1 MDTPVFDIPQL
12 TDEIAKC
19 LCPHDLTRCVLV
31 SKGWN
36 ASFTPRLWRNIVIKD
51 NIDSVKQDG
60 IIRNQGHIRSIETH
74 LGFIPATKHG
84 FSPPNLQMIK
94 FNHDHNNDC
103 LVSNMLGL
111 ATSSSCLQSISAYV
125 AHICTKSVKEWITML
140 ERHPRLQKLELEI
153 FEVESLMVLQDLI
166 QACHRLCRIDINL
179 YGNLDDGDFNKQI
192 VLAEG
197 AMNRMRNIQLRE
209 LSFYAHDDE
218 VKRMFTFILLEK
230 SPLIESIQLF
240 GPSSEDLQRL
250 ASTLQNKGRS
260 KLKQLNVKYDGS
272 VGKND
277 LLELFHIIGH
287 NGDTRHGAD
296 SNSEEHKGLQSLI
309 FTDTDR
315 YDLDQE
321 ILKGITQ
328 NFAKSLTNLH
338 MDRIFM
344 KLAFTCIL
352 LRRLSNLKSL
362 KALLEVSLEDS
373 TQDIDVWNQLQWS
386 CLRLQKLDLDV
397 YKRVSG
403 DVIYRRL
410 MEYVFAQIGRLVEL
424 EEWKMSMWN
433 VFIVVDYSY
442 LDHLTRLSRL
452 WRVDLRESGFVHVD
466 VVKWMVEYWPRL
478 GHLII
483 RGKDAKCLCPHD
495 LTRCVLV
502 SKGWNASF
510 TPRLWRNIVS
520 KSITKSVKQDGMIRN
535 QGHIRSIETSLGFIP
550 ATKHGFSPPNLQ
562 MMKFECGI
570 NNDRLIPNMLEL
582 ATSSI
587 YLQSI
592 SAYVERMC
600 TKPVKEWITMLECHP
615 RLQKLEVEIF
625 RVDSLMTL
633 QSLIQACQKLDSL
646 RITLNGNLYDRHYI
660 NQLVLAEDAMNKMSD
675 TRLRELSFDA
685 CDDEVKRMF
694 TFTLMEKSPLIESIQ
709 LFGPSS
715 EDLKRFESFLR
726 NKNRSK
732 IKQLDIKYNGSTER
746 NGWLEFFHIVGY
758 NGNTRHDIDGDGD
771 DVGHDG
777 LQSLIVTRA
786 DRYCLDQEILKGIT
800 QNFAKSLTN
809 LHMDHIFLKLSS
821 FCNLLRYL
829 SNLKSLKVQLENSI
843 QDIDIWNQLQWSC
856 LGLQKL
862 DLEVY
867 GGPSYNVIYSR
878 LMDYVFAQIGRLTEL
893 EEWKM
898 SMWNVFIVVDYGYL
912 DHLTE
917 LRRLWRV
924 DLRESGLVH
933 IDVVKWMAEYW
944 PRLGHLIVWGKYSTM
959 DSNYCVNNPTFM
971 KLQASWPGIT
981 MELLG

>member
-1 MDTPVFDIPQL
+1 MDTPVFDISQL

-51 NIDSVKQDG
+51 NISSVKQDG

-74 LGFIPATKHG
+74 LGFIPATKHR

-94 FNHDHNNDC
+94 FNHGHNNDC
-103 LVSNMLGL
+103 LVSNMLEL
-111 ATSSSCLQSISAYV
+111 AISSSCLQFISAYV
-125 AHICTKSVKEWITML
+125 TRMCTKSVKEWIAML
-140 ERHPRLQKLELEI
+140 ERHPRLQKFELEI

-166 QACHRLCRIDINL
+166 QACHRLCRIDINF

-197 AMNRMRNIQLRE
+197 AMNKMRNIQLRE
-209 LSFYAHDDE
+209 LSFYAHDE

-287 NGDTRHGAD
+287 DGDTRHGAD
-296 SNSEEHKGLQSLI
+296 SNSEEHEGLQSLI

-344 KLAFTCIL
+344 RLAFTCIL
-352 LRRLSNLKSL
+352 LSRLSNLRSL
-362 KALLEVSLEDS
+362 KALLEVGLEDS

-397 YKRVSG
+397 YKRVSS
-403 DVIYRRL
+403 DVIYCRL

-433 VFIVVDYSY
+433 VFIMVDYSY
-442 LDHLTRLSRL
+442 LDHLTRLRRL
-452 WRVDLRESGFVHVD
+452 WRVDLRESGFAD
-466 VVKWMVEYWPRL
+466 P
-478 GHLII
+478 
-483 RGKDAKCLCPHD
+483 AKQRED
-495 LTRCVLV
+495 LQRF
-502 SKGWNASF
+502 ASF
-510 TPRLWRNIVS
+510 
-520 KSITKSVKQDGMIRN
+520 
-535 QGHIRSIETSLGFIP
+535 
-550 ATKHGFSPPNLQ
+550 LQ
-562 MMKFECGI
+562 
-570 NNDRLIPNMLEL
+570 
-582 ATSSI
+582 
-587 YLQSI
+587 
-592 SAYVERMC
+592 
-600 TKPVKEWITMLECHP
+600 
-615 RLQKLEVEIF
+615 
-625 RVDSLMTL
+625 
-633 QSLIQACQKLDSL
+633 
-646 RITLNGNLYDRHYI
+646 
-660 NQLVLAEDAMNKMSD
+660 NKD
-675 TRLRELSFDA
+675 
-685 CDDEVKRMF
+685 
-694 TFTLMEKSPLIESIQ
+694 
-709 LFGPSS
+709 
-715 EDLKRFESFLR
+715 
-726 NKNRSK
+726 RSK
-732 IKQLDIKYNGSTER
+732 LKQLNVKYNSSTER
-746 NGWLEFFHIVGY
+746 DGWLEFFHIVGY
-758 NGNTRHDIDGDGD
+758 NGNTSHDIDGDD
-771 DVGHDG
+771 DGVGHDG

-786 DRYCLDQEILKGIT
+786 DRYYLDQEILKEIT

-809 LHMDHIFLKLSS
+809 LHMDHIFLKLPS

-829 SNLKSLKVQLENSI
+829 SNLKSLKVQLKNSI

-856 LGLQKL
+856 LRLQKL

-867 GGPSYNVIYSR
+867 GRPSCDVIYSR

-893 EEWKM
+893 EEWEM
-898 SMWNVFIVVDYGYL
+898 TTLITLRGSDDYGE
-912 DHLTE
+912 LT
-917 LRRLWRV
+917 
-924 DLRESGLVH
+924 RESGLVH

-944 PRLGHLIVWGKYSTM
+944 PSIDLIADDIAADFLVVAIVVDIVETVIALVVITVDIIGVDDVIDVVEVIDINHVVVAVAVTVVDVVCVDVIAEDAVIEGDVFEGDVFEGDVFEGAVFENAVFKDAVFEDATVENIVARYAFVNDIDMTVVDALGIKATVVAMNVFVAK
-959 DSNYCVNNPTFM
+959 
-971 KLQASWPGIT
+971 IT
-981 MELLG
+981 EAFSEATI